1 MTSGVSRSNKR
12 GDMSAHAAS
21 ASDIF
26 GPARFL
32 KSPPERSRP
41 RKVVRRHLSSQPRP
55 RRTSQ
60 VLRDILAKN
69 PDLESFTI
77 RDITQGLGET
87 SFGTALMFFTIPEV
101 IPIPIPG
108 IAAIV
113 VLPTLVISGQMVAGR
128 EEIKLPEFLLKR
140 TIPRQAL
147 ERAIRAVVPLL
158 ERAEKVT
165 KPRWGWATTPA
176 ARRLLGGFIFLLALA
191 IAFPIPGFNMPQAI
205 ATFII
210 ALGLVENDGLLVVIG
225 VLAGLL
231 SLALLGGVV
240 FGLFSFLGL
249 GI

>member
-1 MTSGVSRSNKR
+1 
-12 GDMSAHAAS
+12 MSADTAS
-21 ASDIF
+21 ASDF
-26 GPARFL
+26 LVPGRFF
-32 KSPPERSRP
+32 KTPPPRGTT

-60 VLRDILAKN
+60 ILRDILAKN
-69 PDLESFTI
+69 PDVDSFTI
-77 RDITQGLGET
+77 KKIAHGLGES

-113 VLPTLVISGQMVAGR
+113 VLPTLFISGQMVAGKT
-128 EEIKLPEFLLKR
+128 EIKLPEFILKR
-140 TIPRQAL
+140 TVPRQAL
-147 ERAIRAVVPLL
+147 ERAIRAIVPIL

-165 KPRWGWATTPA
+165 KPRWGWATTPT
-176 ARRLLGGFIFLLALA
+176 ARRFLGAFIFLLALA

-210 ALGLVENDGLLVVIG
+210 AFGLVENDGVLVVLG
-225 VLAGLL
+225 VIAGLL

>member
-1 MTSGVSRSNKR
+1 
-12 GDMSAHAAS
+12 MSADTAS
-21 ASDIF
+21 ASDF
-26 GPARFL
+26 LVPGRFI
-32 KSPPERSRP
+32 KTPPPRGTT

-69 PDLESFTI
+69 PDVEQFTI
-77 RDITQGLGET
+77 KQIAQGLGET

-113 VLPTLVISGQMVAGR
+113 VLPTLFISGQMVAGKT
-128 EEIKLPEFLLKR
+128 EIKLPEFILKR
-140 TIPRQAL
+140 TVPRQAL
-147 ERAIRAVVPLL
+147 ERAIRIIVPLL
-158 ERAEKVT
+158 ERAEKLT

-176 ARRLLGGFIFLLALA
+176 ARRFLGAFIFLLALA
-191 IAFPIPGFNMPQAI
+191 IAFPLPGFNMPQAI

-210 ALGLVENDGLLVVIG
+210 SLGLVENDGLLVVIG
-225 VLAGLL
+225 VIAGLL
-231 SLALLGGVV
+231 SLGLLAGVV

-249 GI
+249 GF